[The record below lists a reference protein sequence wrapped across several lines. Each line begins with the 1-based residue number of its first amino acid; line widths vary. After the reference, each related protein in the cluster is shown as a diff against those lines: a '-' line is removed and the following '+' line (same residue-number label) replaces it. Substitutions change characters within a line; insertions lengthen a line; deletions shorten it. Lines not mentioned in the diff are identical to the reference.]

1 MMNLLTITTE
11 NKDRSGF
18 TLIEVLTGM
27 VISAMTISMSANLVV
42 TSNIYKVVAK
52 KNAEMQS
59 IVQTDLEQVKTKA
72 KSLAYDATKCT
83 AYASA
88 LQTALLTNPTVTN
101 PTITDTYSSAVASSV
116 SNDPANK
123 IGNDGDRYRVTR
135 TIGSI
140 SASTPNILPI
150 EYTIKRLVNGV
161 ATNKIEYSI
170 YTEVIP
176 DAVFQCQ

>member
-1 MMNLLTITTE
+1 MMNLLTITTK
-11 NKDRSGF
+11 NNDQSGF

-42 TSNIYKVVAK
+42 TANIYKVVAK
-52 KNAEMQS
+52 KNAQMQS
-59 IVQTDLEQVKTKA
+59 LVQTDLEKVKTTA

-88 LQTALLTNPTVTN
+88 LQTALLANAATSNS
-101 PTITDTYSSAVASSV
+101 TIDSYSSAVATSA

-135 TIGSI
+135 TIGTI
-140 SASTPNILPI
+140 GTSTPNILPI
-150 EYTIKRLVNGV
+150 EYTVKRLVNGV